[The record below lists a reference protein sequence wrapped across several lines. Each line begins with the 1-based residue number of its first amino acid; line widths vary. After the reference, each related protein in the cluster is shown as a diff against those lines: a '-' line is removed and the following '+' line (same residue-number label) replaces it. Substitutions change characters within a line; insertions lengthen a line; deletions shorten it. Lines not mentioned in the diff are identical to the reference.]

1 MARIGRGKMERDP
14 ILDVAA
20 GDRWLVV
27 VAHPDDETFGCG
39 SLIADVAR
47 AGGQV
52 TVVCATRGEAGER
65 TPAIP
70 ADADLG
76 AVRESEL
83 RAAAELLGA
92 AQVELLAYADSGFDG
107 DLPPGSLCA
116 APLEEIVA
124 TVSEIVGR
132 VQPLVV
138 VVLDGSD
145 GHRDHVWLR
154 RCVHG
159 ALDASARPGISMV
172 ETCLP
177 NHLMRRWLVEMSDAH
192 PGTAYHGIDPDAFGT
207 PDGYVTDALD
217 HSAVLELREE
227 AIALHRSQRSP
238 FEGLSPGLRRAFLA
252 DTHIA
257 RTRR

>member
-1 MARIGRGKMERDP
+1 VRDP
-14 ILDVAA
+14 ILEVAA
-20 GDRWLVV
+20 DDRWLVV

-83 RAAAELLGA
+83 RAAADLLGA
-92 AQVELLAYADSGFDG
+92 TQVELLSYADSGFDG
-107 DLPPGSLCA
+107 DLPPSSLCA
-116 APLEEIVA
+116 APVEEITA
-124 TVSEIVGR
+124 TVVEIVNR
-132 VQPLVV
+132 VEPLVV

-145 GHRDHVWLR
+145 GHRDHLRLR

-159 ALDASARPGISMV
+159 ALDVAGDPGISMI

-177 NHLMRRWLVEMSDAH
+177 NHLMRRWLEEMREAH
-192 PGTAYHGIDPDAFGT
+192 PETAYHGIDPDAFGT
-207 PDGYVTDALD
+207 PDGHVTDVLD
-217 HSAVLELREE
+217 HSAVLDLREE

-238 FEGLSPGLRRAFLA
+238 FEGLSAGLRRAFLA
-252 DTHIA
+252 DTHTA
-257 RTRR
+257 RTRS